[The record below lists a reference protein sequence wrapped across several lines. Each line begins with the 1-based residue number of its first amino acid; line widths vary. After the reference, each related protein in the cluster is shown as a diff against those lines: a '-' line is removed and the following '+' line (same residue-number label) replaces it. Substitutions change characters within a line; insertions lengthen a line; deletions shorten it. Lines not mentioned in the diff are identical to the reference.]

1 MGASIDGC
9 CVTADKGFTESYDLM
24 PGRREFKIDQND
36 YPEAKGFMY
45 DLLDRYQKFEKHFPF
60 YRMDINGFIY
70 RLQETIVDENPHL
83 AGELFKVNQITE
95 KGMSH
100 TFRSL
105 PSWHDLDNPSSD
117 LRQLI
122 YDTCGEEDKLS
133 IHKLKL
139 IALLWCD
146 GNTTDKIDVFYNIIQ
161 GVNSNYISCKDDDN
175 NFVPALF

>member
-100 TFRSL
+100 TFR
-105 PSWHDLDNPSSD
+105 
-117 LRQLI
+117 
-122 YDTCGEEDKLS
+122 
-133 IHKLKL
+133 
-139 IALLWCD
+139 
-146 GNTTDKIDVFYNIIQ
+146 
-161 GVNSNYISCKDDDN
+161 
-175 NFVPALF
+175 